1 MTQLFG
7 LLLLWFGPLLLQ
19 FSSQLREDLTR
30 TRKLCGRY
38 LVKEIEKLCGT
49 TNWSQF
55 KLEEET
61 PNTEEPPIPGEIEI
75 FDPYEYQNHRNPFPE
90 RGKVTNPASASP
102 GKPVNSL
109 GIQSHSKY
117 HYKKVNWLPIK
128 ISDYSSSDD
137 VDPYSHDSFPSHFDS
152 VVDCY
157 PETTS
162 RGGPRIRQ
170 LPNTSQNTLLKA
182 IHSEPRK
189 ELGTSPTN
197 PISCPSVHPPGPFAD
212 HTTQN
217 QNLQAT

>member
-75 FDPYEYQNHRNPFPE
+75 FDPYEYQNHRNPFSE
-90 RGKVTNPASASP
+90 RGRVTNP
-102 GKPVNSL
+102 GKNRNQGHVC
-109 GIQSHSKY
+109 
-117 HYKKVNWLPIK
+117 
-128 ISDYSSSDD
+128 SSQ
-137 VDPYSHDSFPSHFDS
+137 YIF
-152 VVDCY
+152 Y
-157 PETTS
+157 P
-162 RGGPRIRQ
+162 
-170 LPNTSQNTLLKA
+170 
-182 IHSEPRK
+182 
-189 ELGTSPTN
+189 
-197 PISCPSVHPPGPFAD
+197 
-212 HTTQN
+212 
-217 QNLQAT
+217 

>member
-19 FSSQLREDLTR
+19 FSSQLREDLTK

-75 FDPYEYQNHRNPFPE
+75 FDPYEYQNHRDLFSQWG
-90 RGKVTNPASASP
+90 RVTNPASASR
-102 GKPVNSL
+102 GKPINSL
-109 GIQSHSKY
+109 RIQSHSKY

-137 VDPYSHDSFPSHFDS
+137 VDPYSHDSIKPQKKSSTKIKTPHSLFWGNHPQRKRRGFSNKCCIKGCSKAELAIACLPYIDYLNNDKRTITFD
-152 VVDCY
+152 
-157 PETTS
+157 
-162 RGGPRIRQ
+162 
-170 LPNTSQNTLLKA
+170 
-182 IHSEPRK
+182 
-189 ELGTSPTN
+189 
-197 PISCPSVHPPGPFAD
+197 
-212 HTTQN
+212 
-217 QNLQAT
+217 